1 MEILREMY
9 DQFLFDK
16 KKKKKSEIVIIT
28 TYDL

>member
-16 KKKKKSEIVIIT
+16 KKKKSEIVIIT